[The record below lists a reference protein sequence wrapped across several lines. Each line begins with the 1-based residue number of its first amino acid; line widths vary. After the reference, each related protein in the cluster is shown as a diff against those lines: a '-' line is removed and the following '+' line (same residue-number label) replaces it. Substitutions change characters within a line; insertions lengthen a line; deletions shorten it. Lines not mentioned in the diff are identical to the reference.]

1 MKRKAIII
9 SLSGSKLSLKE
20 SNLIKKYKPWG
31 VILFK
36 RNLLNLNQIKELT
49 SEIRKSAKDKKFP
62 ILIDEEGGSVS
73 RLQNI
78 INISLFSQRLFGKI
92 YEKNPS
98 IAVKIYKNFNS
109 RVISILKLL
118 GINVNTVPVLDIL
131 YHNTSK
137 IVKTRGYSGKIN
149 IIKKLGS
156 ECLNIYKQ
164 NKILTVAKHIPG
176 HGRAKVDSHL
186 YLPLVKNS
194 LNELKKT
201 DFKAFKAQN
210 FKLAMTAHI
219 LLKRFDKKNCVTH
232 SKKIIREIIREY
244 IGFKGILISDDISMK
259 ALKYGLVQN
268 ALKSINAGCNISL
281 YCAGKYKDSERLLK
295 KMPYI
300 DRFTQKKTSEIYK
313 FLS

>member
-31 VILFK
+31 IILFK

-49 SEIRKSAKDKKFP
+49 SAIRKSAKDKKFP

-98 IAVKIYKNFNS
+98 IALKIYKNLNTK
-109 RVISILKLL
+109 VISILKLL
-118 GINVNTVPVLDIL
+118 GINVNTVPVLDVL

-137 IVKTRGYSGKIN
+137 IIKTRGYSGKIN

-268 ALKSINAGCNISL
+268 AIKSINAGCNISL

>member
-31 VILFK
+31 IILFK

-49 SEIRKSAKDKKFP
+49 SAIRKSAKDKKFP

-98 IAVKIYKNFNS
+98 IALKIYKNLNT

-118 GINVNTVPVLDIL
+118 GINVNTVPVLDVL

-137 IVKTRGYSGKIN
+137 IIKTRGYSGKIN

-268 ALKSINAGCNISL
+268 AIKSINAGCNISL